1 VKKIYLQDDDKIVI
15 EDEQY
20 IRVYFPT
27 KNETVDIIAKKLV
40 CLTEPTF
47 QALMPKK
54 VLTEAGILGWLKL
67 WWKVKIKKRS
77 L

>member
-27 KNETVDIIAKKLV
+27 KFGTHGQLTAKVMKNA
-40 CLTEPTF
+40 T
-47 QALMPKK
+47 
-54 VLTEAGILGWLKL
+54 
-67 WWKVKIKKRS
+67 RY
-77 L
+77 

>member
-1 VKKIYLQDDDKIVI
+1 MKKIYLQDDDKIVI